1 MFLFCHFSLCEI
13 IGEDGGGE
21 RGGEYVLYE
30 LESYPL
36 RDKLKDQG
44 IISSD
49 KCCIIQLFFR
59 KANYIYSFFSSNSL
73 GAFNPTRRA
82 VATTRSSW
90 DMPCV
95 GLYLLSSS

>member
-1 MFLFCHFSLCEI
+1 MV
-13 IGEDGGGE
+13 GEKK
-21 RGGEYVLYE
+21 GGEYVLYE

-36 RDKLKDQG
+36 RDELKDQG
-44 IISSD
+44 IISSN
-49 KCCIIQLFFR
+49 KCCIIQLFSQ

-82 VATTRSSW
+82 VATTRSSC